1 MSLLLAPPL
10 AMAHAASKGLH
21 LHIDP
26 PAALPGAELRITIES
41 AEEFSEVRLG
51 VGSEKPLVRR
61 LEKPARTI
69 EIVTRLPAGAPTGT
83 TVSLHAEARALSRTT
98 VRAAAIVPVGDP
110 RRPIVLQPEP
120 GPESQ

>member
-1 MSLLLAPPL
+1 MSLLATSL
-10 AMAHAASKGLH
+10 AMAHGASKGLH
-21 LHIDP
+21 LHVDP
-26 PAALPGAELRITIES
+26 PAALPGSKLRITIES

-61 LEKPARTI
+61 PEKPARTI

-83 TVSLHAEARALSRTT
+83 TVSLHAEARTLSRTT